1 MSAKSRYISV
11 RPNNVNS
18 DSTISFKAG
27 FPVLSFTIPAQ
38 NGRLDPRSV
47 RINGNLE
54 VFKNSL
60 KNDTSPVFTDD
71 PQADQLTMDNRLGIY
86 AVIDELLIRH
96 DKSKQICESISN
108 YNRYMQT
115 YLGITSSE
123 NDLMGHMNETAL
135 IQPNPRAMF
144 ENVVANGAR
153 AGGGAATTTIPKSF
167 SIYTPCGFLMGM
179 EGKLNLMESSFGALT
194 IEIRLSPDSNA
205 LFGTNGDLTNI
216 SDAFYQLS
224 NLSLTAQVYDI
235 EPEEMDVLRQQT
247 TGALSFNT
255 ISSLYTTINT
265 NSAMLQFNTGLR
277 NLQSVFMNFCPAT
290 HINTLTQN
298 GLATSYPSQNNA
310 TNDLCV
316 LKTVQFLKGGS
327 NYPAQYTLNS
337 NSQIAGNVTTATGV
351 FTVGDPQLA
360 RMLVESVIPEKQLNR
375 TSITPINYG
384 RNYAM
389 VTNGALATSYKQ
401 VPDGGGLFGLGVRM
415 SQFNKGEDFSSEQ
428 FGCAIESDLTTDNP
442 IAVFLYFKAKAQLLW
457 NESGVNLVQ

>member
-1 MSAKSRYISV
+1 MSMKSRYISV

-60 KNDTSPVFTDD
+60 KNDTSPVFNDD
-71 PQADQLTMDNRLGIY
+71 AAGDQLNMDNRLGIY

-96 DKSKQICESISN
+96 DKSKQVCESISN

-115 YLGITSSE
+115 YLGVTSSQ
-123 NDLMGHMNETAL
+123 NDLMGHMNEAAL
-135 IQPNPRAMF
+135 IQPNSRAMF
-144 ENVVANGAR
+144 ENVVANGDR
-153 AGGGAATTTIPKSF
+153 GGGGAGTTTVPKSF

-179 EGKLNLMESSFGALT
+179 EGYLNLMESSFGALT

-205 LFGTNGDLTNI
+205 LFGTNGVLTNI

-224 NLSLTAQVYDI
+224 KLSLTAQVYDI
-235 EPEEMDVLRQQT
+235 EPEEMDVLRSQT

-255 ISSLYTTINT
+255 ISSLYTTVNT

-277 NLQSVFMNFCPAT
+277 NLQSVFMNFCPAS
-290 HINTLTQN
+290 HINTLQQN
-298 GLATSYPSQNNA
+298 GLATTYPSQSNA
-310 TNDLCV
+310 GLDLCV

-327 NYPAQYTLNS
+327 NYPAQFTFNS
-337 NSQIAGNVTTATGV
+337 NSQIAGNTTTATGT
-351 FTVGDPQLA
+351 FTVGDPQLSK
-360 RMLVESVIPEKQLNR
+360 MLVDAVIPEKQLNR

-384 RNYAM
+384 RDYDM
-389 VTNGALATSYKQ
+389 VTSGGTVGSYKRVQ
-401 VPDGGGLFGLGVRM
+401 DGGALFGLGIRM

-428 FGCAIESDLTTDNP
+428 FGCAIESDLSTDNP
-442 IAVFLYFKAKAQLLW
+442 IAVFLYFKSKAELVW
-457 NESGVNLVQ
+457 NESGVNLIQ

>member
-153 AGGGAATTTIPKSF
+153 GAGGAATTTIPKSF

-179 EGKLNLMESSFGALT
+179 EGRLNLMESSFGALT

>member
-1 MSAKSRYISV
+1 MSMKSRYISV

-27 FPVLSFTIPAQ
+27 FPVLSFTIPSQ
-38 NGRLDPRSV
+38 NGRLDPRSI

-71 PQADQLTMDNRLGIY
+71 VQADQVNMNNRLGIY
-86 AVIDELLIRH
+86 AVIDELIIRH

-108 YNRYMQT
+108 YSRYMQT
-115 YLGITSSE
+115 YLGVTSSQ
-123 NDLMGHMNETAL
+123 NDLMGHMNEAAL
-135 IQPNPRAMF
+135 IQPNSRAMF

-153 AGGGAATTTIPKSF
+153 GGGGAATTTVPKSF
-167 SIYTPCGFLMGM
+167 SIYTPCGFLLGM
-179 EGKLNLMESSFGALT
+179 DGYLNLMPESFGSVTL
-194 IEIRLSPDSNA
+194 EIRLQPDSNA

-224 NLSLTAQVYDI
+224 QLSLSAQVYDI

-247 TGALSFNT
+247 TGSLSFNT

-265 NSAMLQFNTGLR
+265 NSAMLQFSTGLR
-277 NLQSVFMNFCPAT
+277 NLQSVFMNFCPAS
-290 HINTLTQN
+290 HINTLAQD
-298 GLATSYPSQNNA
+298 GLAATYPSQSTA
-310 TNDLCV
+310 GLPLCV

-327 NYPAQYTLNS
+327 NYPAEFTINS
-337 NSQIAGNVTTATGV
+337 NSQIAGNSTDAAGI

-360 RMLVESVIPEKQLNR
+360 KMLVDSVIPEKQLNR
-375 TSITPINYG
+375 TSITPLNYG
-384 RNYAM
+384 RDYAM
-389 VTNGALATSYKQ
+389 VSNGSLPTSYKQ
-401 VPDGGGLFGLGVRM
+401 VADGGGLFGLGVRM

-428 FGCAIESDLTTDNP
+428 FGCAIESDLTSDNP
-442 IAVFLYFKAKAQLLW
+442 IAVFLYFKAKAQLVW
-457 NESGVNLVQ
+457 NESGVNLLQ